1 MIPIYYPGTCSVNLG
16 GVCHKI
22 PVATNRIANKHSL
35 GTVGTA
41 TVKLTVIAD
50 IIIRDDISK

>member
-1 MIPIYYPGTCSVNLG
+1 MNLG

-50 IIIRDDISK
+50 IIIRDDISE